1 MPANLNIAA
10 VSQRTGVPADTLRK
24 WEQRYRV
31 LQPGRTTGG
40 QRRYSELDVARVEW
54 LRARLAEGFRIGEA
68 AALLGQA
75 QLGAAG
81 TPAQMRRALF
91 EAAASVD
98 VDGLHALLDQT
109 FTVFPLEQALT
120 RIVEPLLQRVG
131 DAWSSGELSVAQEH
145 LVSGAIRAR
154 LERLLADARGD
165 VRGVAVLACVPGEL
179 HELGLLMLGTLLR
192 GDGWQVAYLGTDAPL
207 DDTFSLAERLDA
219 AIVCLSV
226 TMPEHVAALKEPRL
240 RPGQALVLGGDA
252 ASERVARRLGAQHL
266 DESLRRSVRELG
278 KLAR

>member
-10 VSQRTGVPADTLRK
+10 VSRRTGVPADTLRK

-40 QRRYSELDVARVEW
+40 QRRYSDLDVARVEW
-54 LRARLAEGFRIGEA
+54 LRARLAEGFGSAKPLRFSA
-68 AALLGQA
+68 RRSSRR
-75 QLGAAG
+75 G
-81 TPAQMRRALF
+81 TPAQVRRALF
-91 EAAASVD
+91 EAAASAN

-109 FTVFPLEQALT
+109 FTVFSLEQALT

-145 LVSGAIRAR
+145 LVSAAVRGR

-192 GDGWQVAYLGTDAPL
+192 ADGWQVAYLGTDAPL
-207 DDTFSLAERLDA
+207 EDTVALAERLDA

-226 TMPEHVAALKEPRL
+226 TMDEHAAALEEARVG
-240 RPGQALVLGGDA
+240 PGQTLVLGGDA
-252 ASERVARRLGAQHL
+252 ASDRVASRLGARRL
-266 DESLRRSVRELG
+266 DESLRRSVRQLG
-278 KLAR
+278 KLTR

>member
-10 VSQRTGVPADTLRK
+10 VSRRTGVPADTLRK

-40 QRRYSELDVARVEW
+40 QRRYSDLDVARVEW

-68 AALLGQA
+68 ASLLGEA
-75 QLGAAG
+75 QLEAAG
-81 TPAQMRRALF
+81 TPAQVRRALF
-91 EAAASVD
+91 EAVVSAN

-145 LVSGAIRAR
+145 LVSAAVRGR

-192 GDGWQVAYLGTDAPL
+192 ADGWQVAYLGADAPL
-207 DDTFSLAERLDA
+207 EDTVALAERLDA

-226 TMPEHVAALKEPRL
+226 TMDEHAAALEEARVG
-240 RPGQALVLGGDA
+240 PGQTLVLGGDA
-252 ASERVARRLGAQHL
+252 ASDRVARRLGARRL
-266 DESLRRSVRELG
+266 DDNLRRSVRQLR
-278 KLAR
+278 KLTR